1 MVLHTSN
8 PAPPASTL
16 RILFWLRNSA
26 LVVQVAAFI
35 FVEFGASV
43 DIPALPVISLLG
55 VMAASNV
62 LMWLLWHNGHE
73 SGESGIFGLIVFDV
87 LILSALLYFTGGSTN
102 PFTALYL
109 LPLSVAAMMVSMRL
123 TWIVFALA
131 ATCYGLLL
139 FYHMPLTSTSDSHDV
154 MMNLHVGGMWF
165 TFLISAS
172 LIAYFVAG
180 IRARDAVIATGRE
193 AAMRNEQILA
203 IGTLAA
209 GAAHELSTPLSTIAV
224 LTRELQEQYAGNRAL
239 VDDLSLLRRQVETCK
254 NSITALLTAA
264 GQQRL
269 EDATAVPA
277 TQFVKDVLAKWQLI
291 RPLAHLDNT
300 LVCDEPEPWIITD
313 ATLSQALINI
323 LNNAADASPDNVE
336 INTHWNSREVTIEV
350 RDCGA
355 GLQGDATT
363 QAGQAFFSTK
373 APDSGRGLGLF
384 LARAAIERL
393 GGSLRMQ
400 NRDGGGLCIQISLPI
415 TRQTP

>member
-1 MVLHTSN
+1 MVLHTNN

-26 LVVQVAAFI
+26 LVVQVAALI
-35 FVEFGASV
+35 FVVFGASV
-43 DIPALPVISLLG
+43 DIPVLPVISLLG

-73 SGESGIFGLIVFDV
+73 SGERGIFGLIVFDV

-139 FYHMPLTSTSDSHDV
+139 FYHVPLTSKSDSHDV

-224 LTRELQEQYAGNRAL
+224 LTRELEEQYASDTAL
-239 VDDLSLLRRQVETCK
+239 VQDLSVLRRQVETCK
-254 NSITALLTAA
+254 STITHMLTAA
-264 GQQRL
+264 GQHRL
-269 EDATAVPA
+269 EDAAAMPA
-277 TQFVKDVLAKWQLI
+277 TQFVKEVLAKWQLI
-291 RPLAHLDNT
+291 RPLAHLENT
-300 LVCDEPEPWIITD
+300 LVCDEAEPWIIAD

-323 LNNAADASPDNVE
+323 LNNAADASPDKVE
-336 INTHWNSREVTIEV
+336 IDTHWNLHEVTIEV
-350 RDCGA
+350 RDRGE
-355 GLQGDATT
+355 GLQGTAMIH
-363 QAGQAFFSTK
+363 AGEAFFSTK
-373 APDSGRGLGLF
+373 APASGRGLGLF
-384 LARAAIERL
+384 LAHAAIERL
-393 GGSLRMQ
+393 GGSLRMH
-400 NRDGGGLCIQISLPI
+400 NRDGGGLTTQIVLPI
-415 TRQTP
+415 AKS

>member
-73 SGESGIFGLIVFDV
+73 SGEPGIFGLIVFDV

-139 FYHMPLTSTSDSHDV
+139 FYHVPLTSTSDSHDV